1 MSFQVTLR
9 AARVNRGMK
18 QADAARSIGV
28 SSARSINWEI
38 GKRFPPGGQAA
49 FPLRSLRCPHGQY
62 FYTLEVRFN

>member
-28 SSARSINWEI
+28 SSRTIYNWEI
-38 GKRFPPGGQAA
+38 GKRYPPADK
-49 FPLRSLRCPHGQY
+49 LLSLCDLYGVPMDNIFIPRK
-62 FYTLEVRFN
+62 

>member
-28 SSARSINWEI
+28 SSARSII
-38 GKRFPPGGQAA
+38 GRSASDFPRRTSC
-49 FPLRSLRCPHGQY
+49 FPSAIFTASPWTIFLYPESKI
-62 FYTLEVRFN
+62 

>member
-28 SSARSINWEI
+28 SSARSII
-38 GKRFPPGGQAA
+38 GRSASDFPPADK
-49 FPLRSLRCPHGQY
+49 LLSLCDLYGVPMDNIFIPRK
-62 FYTLEVRFN
+62 

>member
-28 SSARSINWEI
+28 SSRTICNWEI
-38 GKRFPPGGQAA
+38 GKRFPPADKLLNLCDLYGVPMDNI
-49 FPLRSLRCPHGQY
+49 FIPRK
-62 FYTLEVRFN
+62 

>member
-28 SSARSINWEI
+28 SSRTIYNWEI
-38 GKRFPPGGQAA
+38 GNRFPPADK
-49 FPLRSLRCPHGQY
+49 LLSLCDLYGVPMDNIFIPRK
-62 FYTLEVRFN
+62 